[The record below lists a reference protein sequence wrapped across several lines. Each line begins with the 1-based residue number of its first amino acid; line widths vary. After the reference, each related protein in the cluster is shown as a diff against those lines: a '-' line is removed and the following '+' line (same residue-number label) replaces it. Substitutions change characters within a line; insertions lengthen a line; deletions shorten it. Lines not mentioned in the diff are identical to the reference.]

1 VKWAFLPRC
10 ERAAMHR
17 KSQRL
22 GFEERKKRQKEKTER
37 KDRKKRQKEI
47 SFISLKMFLFFF

>member
-37 KDRKKRQKEI
+37 NILYLFENV
-47 SFISLKMFLFFF
+47 FIFF